1 MFLVSYATDPLVF
14 SVFFGISL
22 GLLSC
27 CCAIPSIWISW
38 SVLPQ
43 AKGTSVG
50 IVLASY
56 SMAPF
61 IYGSLFT
68 LFVNPNE
75 VQALSEINSTDTY
88 FSAEVTDYVPF
99 AIRVF
104 SSCLLVSGLIGCVLL
119 NCNDIESSAPKN
131 TKTMTVKEFITNTS
145 TWQLFFMSFLNVIGF
160 FYLIN
165 VYKDISMKRIND
177 DYFLA
182 VVGALSFVLIAI
194 GRFVFGSLMD
204 KYSWKKI
211 VLSSLA
217 VQIVGLVFMD
227 FALENKYVFAVVF
240 FICSFSGSAML
251 GGSMVIIERTYPE
264 DRWTLGYILL
274 SLILSIFTIYGI
286 RKLITP
292 AFGEFFSFLTVA
304 GYLVIGVL
312 LVINYKIKGK
322 KDL

>member
-1 MFLVSYATDPLVF
+1 MFLVSYSTDPLVF
-14 SVFFGISL
+14 SVLFGISL

-27 CCAIPSIWISW
+27 CCTIPSIWISW

-75 VQALSEINSTDTY
+75 VQALTETNSTGTY

-99 AIRVF
+99 SIRVF
-104 SSCLLVSGLIGCVLL
+104 SFFLLVSGLIGCVLL
-119 NCNDIESSAPKN
+119 NCNEIESSAPKN
-131 TKTMTVKEFITNTS
+131 TKTMTIKEFITNSS

-182 VVGALSFVLIAI
+182 LVGALSFVLIAI
-194 GRFVFGSLMD
+194 GRFLFGNLMD

-211 VLSSLA
+211 ILSSLA

-227 FALENKYVFAVVF
+227 FALENKYAFAVVF
-240 FICSFSGSAML
+240 FICSFSGSGML

-264 DRWTLGYILL
+264 DRWTLGYLML

-286 RKLITP
+286 RKFITP

-304 GYLVIGVL
+304 GYLVFGVL